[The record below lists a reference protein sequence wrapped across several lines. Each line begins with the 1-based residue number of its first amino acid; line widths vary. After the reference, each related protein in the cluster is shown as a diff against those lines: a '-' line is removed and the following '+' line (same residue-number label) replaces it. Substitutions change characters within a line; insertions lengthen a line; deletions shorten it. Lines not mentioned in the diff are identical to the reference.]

1 MRTHQGFIAQE
12 VETLLGGNAASTALW
27 CNAHQEAVAEEEM
40 DDGVIMAAV
49 EESYT
54 QSLRYTELVPVLTKA
69 IQELEARV
77 AALEA

>member
-1 MRTHQGFIAQE
+1 MG
-12 VETLLGGNAASTALW
+12 
-27 CNAHQEAVAEEEM
+27 
-40 DDGVIMAAV
+40 DGTTTEAV

-54 QSLRYTELVPVLTKA
+54 QAIRYTELVPVLTKA